1 MPEFIKRIKNTLDQ
15 ERRIQVEPSV
25 LGGRLRV
32 VKDII
37 QFHAAVEY
45 IYKRIAQ
52 NDVVLCTDKVVKKFC
67 MASTNDE
74 VIKFPVP

>member
-1 MPEFIKRIKNTLDQ
+1 MSEVLHVNSQEFEN
-15 ERRIQVEPSV
+15 V
-25 LGGRLRV
+25 
-32 VKDII
+32 
-37 QFHAAVEY
+37 
-45 IYKRIAQ
+45 IAQ